1 MKNLRN
7 FFLYLTISISLSAPV
22 VLAGEV
28 QTGKCMTVSGEV
40 QTGHTSPTSASTDNS
55 TLTILTDGLGY
66 VFDLILYSI

>member
-7 FFLYLTISISLSAPV
+7 FFLYLTISISLSTPV
-22 VLAGEV
+22 VFGGEV

-40 QTGHTSPTSASTDNS
+40 QTGHTSPTSAPTDNS

-66 VFDLILYSI
+66 VFDLVLYSI